1 MEEEIEM
8 EAETEIE
15 EEIEEAIEIKEIEE
29 DILMKG
35 LLDFSSTLVKHIN
48 LNHRI

>member
-8 EAETEIE
+8 VEETEIE
-15 EEIEEAIEIKEIEE
+15 EEIEIEEIEE
-29 DILMKG
+29 DILMKD